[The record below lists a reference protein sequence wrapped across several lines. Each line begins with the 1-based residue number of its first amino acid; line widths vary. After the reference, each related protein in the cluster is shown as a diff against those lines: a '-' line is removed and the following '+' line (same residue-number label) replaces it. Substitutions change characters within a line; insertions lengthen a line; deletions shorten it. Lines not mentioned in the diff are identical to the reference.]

1 MTYTVSCFLCRAS
14 YRSRDQLEDHLTYQH
29 GVVFNVDFVTRISQY
44 RTLNDKLPT
53 ITLPKTYNNNS
64 RKECSKCV
72 KSSNATNKKKPPP
85 GPQLDKIKSEANE
98 SSDKNEKEQENVDLK
113 KVTLEES
120 VTPQK
125 SGENSFSSI
134 KVKPQNIRDKT
145 NTYCNVCDLKLD
157 SRILFLS
164 HCSTVHDVKFKGK
177 AGKPLIIPQDQEPNV
192 DNKQPTSSTKSTK
205 SSPTSTSSGS
215 PPKKK
220 AKLSHNSSDMSTP
233 RRTPVPCQ
241 FCGKVFSNLSNKER
255 HERQSCRVADK
266 NKIEEKEFKCTIGD
280 CSRNFSKIGYL
291 KKHMST
297 DHENV

>member
-1 MTYTVSCFLCRAS
+1 MTYTVSCFLCRVS
-14 YRSRDQLEDHLTYQH
+14 YRTRDQLEDHLTYQH

-53 ITLPKTYNNNS
+53 ITLPKSYNNNS
-64 RKECSKCV
+64 RKKCSKCV
-72 KSSNATNKKKPPP
+72 KSSNSDKKRPPP
-85 GPQLDKIKSEANE
+85 GPKIEKIKSEVEE
-98 SSDKNEKEQENVDLK
+98 SKEINEKEQEIEEVK

-120 VTPQK
+120 TSSSPQK
-125 SGENSFSSI
+125 SSENSFASV

-145 NTYCNVCDLKLD
+145 NTYCNVCDQKLD

-164 HCSTVHDVKFKGK
+164 HCSSVHDVKFKGK

-192 DNKQPTSSTKSTK
+192 NNKQPPLSTK

-220 AKLSHNSSDMSTP
+220 AKLSQNNSFDLSTP
-233 RRTPVPCQ
+233 RRAPVPCQ

-255 HERQSCRVADK
+255 HERQSCRAADK

>member
-85 GPQLDKIKSEANE
+85 GPQLDKIKSEAKE
-98 SSDKNEKEQENVDLK
+98 SSDLNEKEKENVDLK

-164 HCSTVHDVKFKGK
+164 HCSTVHDVKFKVGISFLSAIK
-177 AGKPLIIPQDQEPNV
+177 GWLEINV
-192 DNKQPTSSTKSTK
+192 YVCYSG
-205 SSPTSTSSGS
+205 SSGVREGL
-215 PPKKK
+215 KKK
-220 AKLSHNSSDMSTP
+220 ENLK
-233 RRTPVPCQ
+233 
-241 FCGKVFSNLSNKER
+241 FSRFGQTHPPIPSNGQNQK
-255 HERQSCRVADK
+255 
-266 NKIEEKEFKCTIGD
+266 KI
-280 CSRNFSKIGYL
+280 
-291 KKHMST
+291 
-297 DHENV
+297 